1 MLKLSNT
8 LHRRGLYNSAHEHT
22 TMECFGW
29 LTPWLTEFVREVQVW
44 ASAPVDGLSTST
56 LEQAESCVMCSAMH
70 AVALWSLTLKLSGA
84 VVHRTARD

>member
-1 MLKLSNT
+1 M
-8 LHRRGLYNSAHEHT
+8 
-22 TMECFGW
+22 
-29 LTPWLTEFVREVQVW
+29 W